1 MSLLVWNEKME
12 TGIKSMDDQHKY
24 WVLLMNHLHDITQV
38 MVDKT
43 VAEQALMGVLK
54 YTRVHFADE
63 ERLLLE
69 NNYPDYA
76 SHKKLHDDFISR
88 INEIKK
94 SIEQRQQSD
103 WRSVLE
109 IITLM
114 SRWLKD
120 HIQGADQK
128 YASFLKEKGIN

>member
-1 MSLLVWNEKME
+1 MPLLVWNEKME
-12 TGIKSMDDQHKY
+12 TGIKSMDDQHQY
-24 WVLLMNHLHDITQV
+24 WVLLMNHLHETIQV

-43 VAEQALMGVLK
+43 VAEQALMGILK

-76 SHKKLHDDFISR
+76 SHKKLHDDFVSQ
-88 INEIKK
+88 INELKK
-94 SIEQRQQSD
+94 SIEQGKQSD

-109 IITLM
+109 VINIM

-128 YASFLKEKGIN
+128 YASFLKGKGAN